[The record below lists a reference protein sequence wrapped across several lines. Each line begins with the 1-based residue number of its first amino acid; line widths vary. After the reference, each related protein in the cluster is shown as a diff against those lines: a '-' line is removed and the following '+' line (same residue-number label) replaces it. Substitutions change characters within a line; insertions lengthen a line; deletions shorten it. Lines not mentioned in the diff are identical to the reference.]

1 MPASNSQID
10 IFEKRR
16 KIEEKNQAEA
26 LGKLDKIGWRLEWE
40 ERFKK
45 YLEYLGEDKEA
56 KILDLGSG
64 VTSSFLRLLKKK
76 GYKNIL
82 GFDLT
87 ESASREA
94 KKYGLKVLVGDLE
107 KDDLE
112 KLFKGEK
119 FDYIIMGEVIEHLFF
134 PQEALGKIKKILKPA
149 GKLIISTP
157 NAGFW
162 LNGLLMVFFPQYL
175 DFFSASF
182 SSKEHHYFFT
192 THSFRKLLKESDF
205 EIQEFCVMPH
215 WLRRPVKKNLSI
227 KLIVTFENLIYR
239 ISNLFVHI
247 FPSIF
252 GEIQIVKARIAKN
265 AKNKND

>member
-1 MPASNSQID
+1 MN

-26 LGKLDKIGWRLEWE
+26 LKKLDKIGWRLEWE
-40 ERFKK
+40 PRFKK
-45 YLEYLGEDKEA
+45 YLEYLGKDKEA

-64 VTSSFLRLLKKK
+64 VTSSFLRLLKKE

-87 ESASREA
+87 KSASREA
-94 KKYGLKVLVGDLE
+94 KKHGLKVLLGDLE

-119 FDYIIMGEVIEHLFF
+119 FDYVVLGETIEHLFY
-134 PQEALGKIKKILKPA
+134 PKEALEKIKKILKPR

-162 LNGLLMVFFPQYL
+162 LNGLFMVFAPQYL
-175 DFFSASF
+175 DFFSVSY
-182 SSKEHHYFFT
+182 SSEEHRHFFT
-192 THSFRKLLKESDF
+192 TYSFRKLLKESGF
-205 EIQEFCVMPH
+205 EIQEFCVIPH
-215 WLRRPVKKNLSI
+215 WPRRPVKKNLSI
-227 KLIVTFENLIYR
+227 KLIVTIENLIFR
-239 ISNLFVHI
+239 ISNLFIHI

-252 GEIQIVKARIAKN
+252 GEFLIVKARPMKN
-265 AKNKND
+265 AKN